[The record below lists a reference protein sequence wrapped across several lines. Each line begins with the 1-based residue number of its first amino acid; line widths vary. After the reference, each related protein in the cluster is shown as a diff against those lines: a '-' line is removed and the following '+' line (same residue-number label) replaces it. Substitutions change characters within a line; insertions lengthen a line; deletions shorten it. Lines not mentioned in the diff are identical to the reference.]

1 MIAFV
6 HEGPSTVSHHFD
18 EARMTGAPKRF
29 QFVFVGSAG
38 GPTML
43 EKRVL
48 AMPDVRLRT
57 HVLWKSQ
64 RPALWQWCSIGFAA
78 DSIARL
84 CFCML
89 VFQICSGLTIRVCV
103 CVVVCAFVGLCLQLT
118 QLRVCVLHATILNN
132 AC

>member
-18 EARMTGAPKRF
+18 EARVTGAPQHF
-29 QFVFVGSAG
+29 QFVFVGFAG
-38 GPTML
+38 GQTML

-57 HVLWKSQ
+57 HVLGKLQ
-64 RPALWQWCSIGFAA
+64 RPALWQWCSMGFAA

-84 CFCML
+84 RLCKL
-89 VFQICSGLTIRVCV
+89 VVQICS
-103 CVVVCAFVGLCLQLT
+103 
-118 QLRVCVLHATILNN
+118 
-132 AC
+132 

>member
-18 EARMTGAPKRF
+18 EARVTSAPKRF

-57 HVLWKSQ
+57 HVLGKLQ
-64 RPALWQWCSIGFAA
+64 RPAFWRWCSIGFAA
-78 DSIARL
+78 DSIVRL
-84 CFCML
+84 RFSNL
-89 VFQICSGLTIRVCV
+89 VF
-103 CVVVCAFVGLCLQLT
+103 
-118 QLRVCVLHATILNN
+118 
-132 AC
+132 